1 MGHLPAWRPMTPE
14 DIPAVLGIADRVHPD
29 LPEDIAVIAER
40 QRLYPA
46 GAYLLER
53 EGVTCGYLV
62 SHPWRSASPPALNVL
77 LHRLPPNPDTF
88 YLHDLALLPAGRGEG
103 AARAIVEHMVAHARS
118 RGFATMHLTAVN
130 GSVPFWMYLGFV
142 VETGAHAADHL
153 RSYGDS
159 ARSMVRDLAG

>member
-1 MGHLPAWRPMTPE
+1 MGHSPAWRPMAPE

-46 GAYLLER
+46 GAHLLDR
-53 EGVTCGYLV
+53 AGAACGYLI
-62 SHPWRSASPPALNVL
+62 SHPWRSDAPPALNAL
-77 LHRLPPNPDTF
+77 LHRLPPEPDTF

-103 AARAIVEHMVAHARS
+103 AARVIVEHMVAHARS

-130 GSVPFWMYLGFV
+130 GSVPFWQHLGFA
-142 VETGAHAADHL
+142 VEAGAHAADHL
-153 RSYGDS
+153 RSYGES